1 MRDEIKEKI
10 SAFIDN
16 EAHEPEII
24 ELSERDNEV
33 RATMARYS
41 LISDVLNNRY
51 SAGSYELSSKISTA
65 LDNEATLIAPR
76 QWTQK
81 PAIMKQVAGL
91 AVAATV
97 AAVAVLFVADF
108 SAVRNEQTPLAVG
121 PITEKPI
128 RMTSEVRQK
137 LNGYLVSHTEFSA
150 SSQMKGMLPYT
161 RIASFPQGQSAAAP
175 SDAIDAGAA
184 LEE

>member
-1 MRDEIKEKI
+1 MKDDIKEQI

-16 EAHEPEII
+16 EAHESEII
-24 ELSERDNEV
+24 ELSEHDTEV
-33 RATMARYS
+33 RATMVRYS
-41 LISDVLNNRY
+41 LISDVLTNRY
-51 SAGSYELSSKISTA
+51 SAGSYELSGKVSDA
-65 LDNEATLIAPR
+65 LENEATLIAPR
-76 QWTQK
+76 QWLHK
-81 PAIMKQVAGL
+81 PTIMKQMTGL

-97 AAVAVLFVADF
+97 AAVAILFVADF
-108 SAVRNEQTPLAVG
+108 SPIKDKQTTIAVG

-128 RMTSEVRQK
+128 RMTSEVQQK

-161 RIASFPQGQSAAAP
+161 RIASFPQGQRAASQ
-175 SDAIDAGAA
+175 SDSGAA